1 MQRYGEYAGVLAGDR
16 RRVGDEACQVL
27 SCLEHIA
34 NIRLLTSKSAT
45 LLAPAAV
52 SVVRC
57 VWMSHGKKLLVL
69 FMPCH
74 CSSSGSNLQGFTGNS
89 ACSGERPTDKAA
101 VDLSVLINGR
111 QIKLLSVLMFS

>member
-16 RRVGDEACQVL
+16 RRVGDKACQVL
-27 SCLEHIA
+27 NCLEHIA
-34 NIRLLTSKSAT
+34 NIRLLTCKSAT

-52 SVVRC
+52 PVVRC
-57 VWMSHGKKLLVL
+57 VCMSHGKKLAL